1 VDLLYGINVKRA
13 VYNFK
18 IFLRVNELVSP
29 NKNAF
34 MAVNFGDRWRTVIRL
49 LTVRLFLT
57 Q

>member
-1 VDLLYGINVKRA
+1 MDLLYGINVKRA